1 MTKSRKEESKLAQF
15 LGWMKDIESISQA
28 ATHADPSKT
37 HLHELN
43 DKGEKQLKTMAYE
56 YALRTESIDPSLTP
70 NPNALTGDEVK
81 RYVGARQAEDIR
93 YATRTVHSD
102 LDALVE
108 EMDDKQAATAL
119 GDKNLAGLAD
129 GKNRE
134 WFGLYQQVAAVKDY
148 ADRAKK
154 GQLKKEESEAVVKG
168 RAEELRKSKFDKLM
182 EKTGKDKYLSG
193 LGADA
198 HVASYLAGHVESI
211 KDYIAN
217 SAQEMVKEAEGQLAR
232 YEKEKETNMRTY
244 LTSTLGKL
252 AKADLN
258 KARDT
263 FYSYVR

>member
-15 LGWMKDIESISQA
+15 LGWMKDLEVISQA

-43 DKGEKQLKTMAYE
+43 DKGEKQLKTMAYD
-56 YALRTESIDPSLTP
+56 YALRTESIDPALTP
-70 NPNALTGDEVK
+70 NPNALNGDEVK

-102 LDALVE
+102 LDTLVN
-108 EMDDKQAATAL
+108 EMDDTHAMTAL
-119 GDKNLAGLAD
+119 GDKDLAGLAE

-148 ADRAKK
+148 AERAQK
-154 GQLKKEESEAVVKG
+154 GQLKKEESEAIIKA
-168 RAEELRKSKFDKLM
+168 RAGELRESKYSQLM
-182 EKTGKDKYLSG
+182 EKTGNDKYLSG

-198 HVASYLAGHVESI
+198 HATSYLAGHVESI
-211 KDYIAN
+211 KDYIVN
-217 SAQEMVKEAEGQLAR
+217 SARGIVTEAEGELGAF
-232 YEKEKETNMRTY
+232 EKENKVNARTY
-244 LTSTLGKL
+244 IAKTLGKL

-258 KARDT
+258 KARDK
-263 FYSYVR
+263 FYAYVR